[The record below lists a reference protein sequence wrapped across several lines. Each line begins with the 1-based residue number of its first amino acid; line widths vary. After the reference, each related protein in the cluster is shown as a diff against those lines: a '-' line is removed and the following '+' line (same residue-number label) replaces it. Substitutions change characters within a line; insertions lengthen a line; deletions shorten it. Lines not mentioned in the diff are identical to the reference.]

1 MIKIQQLKKSTMI
14 SSGLRTV
21 HVINE
26 RTGSRPLNRVHCQ
39 RVNYCQRGDEQMEG
53 ESIGLPD
60 ADGWVQI
67 DLAADCL
74 QRFFQGKLLVA
85 AYMQIKDQRQRIND
99 AAYLYKSYD
108 ISKRWN
114 RIN

>member
-14 SSGLRTV
+14 SSGLLTV

-26 RTGSRPLNRVHCQ
+26 RTGTRPLNRVHCQ

-60 ADGWVQI
+60 ADGWLQI
-67 DLAADCL
+67 DLAAEVFPRQTISCCIYAN
-74 QRFFQGKLLVA
+74 QR
-85 AYMQIKDQRQRIND
+85 
-99 AAYLYKSYD
+99 
-108 ISKRWN
+108 SKTAN
-114 RIN
+114 Q

>member
-1 MIKIQQLKKSTMI
+1 MIKIQQLI
-14 SSGLRTV
+14 
-21 HVINE
+21 
-26 RTGSRPLNRVHCQ
+26 RVHCQ
-39 RVNYCQRGDEQMEG
+39 RVNYCQGDQGDEQMEG

-60 ADGWVQI
+60 PDGWLQI

-99 AAYLYKSYD
+99 APYLYKSYD

>member
-39 RVNYCQRGDEQMEG
+39 RVNYCQRDPGDEQMEG
-53 ESIGLPD
+53 ESIGLPG
-60 ADGWVQI
+60 ADGWLQI
-67 DLAADCL
+67 DLAADCEVFPRQTISCCIFAN
-74 QRFFQGKLLVA
+74 QR
-85 AYMQIKDQRQRIND
+85 
-99 AAYLYKSYD
+99 
-108 ISKRWN
+108 SKTAN
-114 RIN
+114 Q

>member
-1 MIKIQQLKKSTMI
+1 MI

-53 ESIGLPD
+53 ESIGLPG
-60 ADGWVQI
+60 ADGWLQI
-67 DLAADCL
+67 DLAADCW
-74 QRFFQGKLLVA
+74 RFFQGKLLVA